1 MCKSSY
7 FLSFLFC
14 CALLFGFTCFAGN
27 LEKMPNKLGN
37 FKGAS
42 LHEAYQGYT
51 WVAAPYLKGPASM
64 DIDPKG
70 RVFVSEARRMG
81 KGVPDNRRKDW
92 RIYEDYRLKT
102 VEDRLDSY
110 QRNQHRMPME
120 WYEQEADQVLRFV
133 DTDGNGAPDQYSVFD
148 DRCRETADGIG
159 FSLLAEEDAVYF
171 TCIPALRKLVDKD
184 DDGKAEEH
192 HRLVEGFGVR
202 VCFKGHDLHGI
213 TRGPD
218 GRLYFSVGDR
228 GYSVINDQGE
238 RLAAPSRGAIF
249 RCDDDGSNF
258 EVYAHGLRNPQE
270 ISFDEYGN
278 LFTFDN
284 TGDFGDKARVV
295 YVLDN
300 TDSGW
305 TADYQS
311 HHQHVTYLDWGKFHI
326 WQAMW
331 VGESMFDLHK
341 ESSPQWVYPPIGHVG
356 NGPSG
361 VTYMTGPA
369 VPDSLRGKFLMC
381 NYRGSPTRSEVLA
394 IPIESKGAGFSV
406 GEVSSYISGLNAS
419 DVELGYDGK
428 VYLVEFGSGWSPDDK
443 GSVQVAHLRDL
454 NLTKKGDA
462 VAQLFEQGFKQRS
475 IDELINLLAHSDQRV
490 RQSAQF
496 ALVKK
501 GKSVLPVFKE
511 IIAQAKPDEK
521 APLHAVWGVGQF
533 ARAGYESAKAELI
546 ECLNHKLIE
555 IRANAARLC
564 GDLGLVQ
571 SKAKLVG
578 QLKDSSPRVSS
589 LAAIA
594 LGRVASAGDD
604 ETITALLDL
613 ATRNSEGNFDVTT
626 RHAVLS
632 ALCRLSGPEKLSTL
646 DGHSS
651 SEVRL
656 LAVIALRRLEYS
668 ALGKFLQDE
677 NEQVKLEALR
687 AIFDTSAVD
696 TAVGQKLLK
705 INYGGLPPFIQARL
719 LVAAARQGDANGF
732 AYVMTMA
739 TDSQLDKEVQ
749 KLALH
754 ALQRW
759 DTYPEM
765 DPFLG
770 SLRPVTHDRIPV
782 NQLVGKHVD
791 SFLTYLKQEKRDD
804 FATLATEVSATL
816 KIRLDADHLRTQLLN
831 RKLSGSLR
839 VSFFDRLLETD
850 NGMPDDLLSRLFDD
864 PSEQVRALALGQ
876 GYLREIDAAS
886 QAIPEAVRSPSDWLV
901 AREAI
906 KRIGEKHPEQ
916 LIEFW
921 TSRSKGINPAVWLD
935 LYNAMTESQSEK
947 VRNFAKS
954 YHGGDPARIHPMTIT
969 GGDAAK
975 GESVFRNQGACVQC
989 HKMNGEGGEQGP
1001 DLSLVGIRLKRQ
1013 KLMESVIYP
1022 SAEITP
1028 GYGLSTVQL
1037 KSGDM
1042 ASGRLISENNE
1053 EVVLAALDGKE
1064 ITYPRTEIAELSPPI
1079 SAMPAMGAML
1089 APQDL
1094 RDLVSYLASARN
1106 FKVGKGA
1113 SLKHG
1118 E

>member
-14 CALLFGFTCFAGN
+14 FALLLGFTCFAGN

-81 KGVPDNRRKDW
+81 KGVPDNRRKGW

-110 QRNQHRMPME
+110 QRNQHRKPME

-369 VPDSLRGKFLMC
+369 VPDSLKGKFLMC

-406 GEVSSYISGLNAS
+406 GEVTSYISGLNAS
-419 DVELGYDGK
+419 DVELGYDGR

-571 SKAKLVG
+571 SKAKLIG

-850 NGMPDDLLSRLFDD
+850 DGMPDDLLSRLFDD
-864 PSEQVRALALGQ
+864 SSEQVRALALGQ

-886 QAIPEAVRSPSDWLV
+886 QAIPEAVRSPTDWLV

-947 VRNFAKS
+947 VRKFAKS
-954 YHGGDPARIHPMTIT
+954 YHDGDPARIHPMTIT

-975 GESVFRNQGACVQC
+975 GEAVFRNQGACVQC

-1028 GYGLSTVQL
+1028 GYGLTTVQL

-1042 ASGRLISENNE
+1042 ASGRLISENKE

>member
-1 MCKSSY
+1 M
-7 FLSFLFC
+7 SFLFC
-14 CALLFGFTCFAGN
+14 FALLLGFTCFAGN

-81 KGVPDNRRKDW
+81 KGVPDNRRKGW

-110 QRNQHRMPME
+110 QRNQHRKPME

-228 GYSVINDQGE
+228 GYSVMNDQGE

-571 SKAKLVG
+571 SKAKLVV

-613 ATRNSEGNFDVTT
+613 ATRNSEGKFDVTT

-732 AYVMTMA
+732 AYVMMMA

-886 QAIPEAVRSPSDWLV
+886 QAIPEAVRSPTDWLV

-954 YHGGDPARIHPMTIT
+954 YHDGDPARIHPMTIT

-975 GESVFRNQGACVQC
+975 GEAVFRNQGACVQC

-1042 ASGRLISENNE
+1042 ASGRLISENKE

>member
-1 MCKSSY
+1 MP
-7 FLSFLFC
+7 FLFC
-14 CALLFGFTCFAGN
+14 FALFLGSTCFAEN

-37 FKGAS
+37 FKGVS

-81 KGVPDNRRKDW
+81 KGVPDNRRVDW

-120 WYEQEADQVLRFV
+120 WYEQEADRVLRFV
-133 DTDGNGAPDQYSVFD
+133 DADGNGAPDQYSVFD
-148 DRCRETADGIG
+148 DRCREAADGIG

-171 TCIPALRKLVDKD
+171 TCIPALRKLVDND

-192 HRLVEGFGVR
+192 HKLVDGFGVR

-228 GYSVINDQGE
+228 GYSVINNQGE

-270 ISFDEYGN
+270 IAFDEYGN

-305 TADYQS
+305 NADYQS
-311 HHQHVTYLDWGKFHI
+311 HHQHVTYLDWGDFHL
-326 WQAMW
+326 WQSMW

-341 ESSPQWVYPPIGHVG
+341 ESSPQWVYPPMGHVG

-369 VPDSLRGKFLMC
+369 VPDSLRGQFLMC

-406 GEVSSYISGLNAS
+406 GEVTPFISGLNAS
-419 DVELGYDGK
+419 DVELAYDGK

-443 GSVQVAHLRDL
+443 GSVQVAHLKDQ
-454 NLTKKGDA
+454 NLTKEGVA
-462 VAQLFEQGFKQRS
+462 VARLFKQGFKHRTM
-475 IDELINLLAHSDQRV
+475 DELTNLLAHSDQRV

-496 ALVKK
+496 ALIKK
-501 GKSVLPVFKE
+501 GESVLPVLKA
-511 IIAQAKPDEK
+511 IIAQAKPDEI
-521 APLHAVWGVGQF
+521 APLHALWGVGQF
-533 ARAGYESAKAELI
+533 ARADNKSAQAVLI
-546 ECLNHKLIE
+546 ECLNHKLAE
-555 IRANAARLC
+555 IRANAARLS

-571 SKAKLVG
+571 SKAKLIG
-578 QLKDSSPRVSS
+578 LLEDSSPRVSS

-594 LGRVASAGDD
+594 LGRVASEGDD

-613 ATRNSEGNFDVTT
+613 ATRNSEDEMDVTT

-646 DGHSS
+646 AKHSS
-651 SEVRL
+651 AEVRL
-656 LAVIALRRLEYS
+656 LAVIALRRLEDP
-668 ALGKFLQDE
+668 ALGQFLQDE

-687 AIFDTSAVD
+687 AIFDTSVVD

-705 INYGGLPPFIQARL
+705 INYGGLPPFIQGRL
-719 LVAAARQGDANGF
+719 LVAAARLGDANGF
-732 AYVMTMA
+732 AYVMKMA
-739 TDSQLDKEVQ
+739 TDSQLDGKVQ

-770 SLRPVTHDRIPV
+770 SLRPVTHDRSPV
-782 NQLVGKHVD
+782 NQFIAKHSD
-791 SFLTYLKQEKRDD
+791 PFLTYLKQEKRDD

-816 KIRLDADHLRTQLLN
+816 KIRLDADHLRAQLLN
-831 RKLSGSLR
+831 QKLSGSLR
-839 VSFFDRLLETD
+839 VSFFNRLLETD
-850 NGMPDDLLSRLFDD
+850 HGMSDDLLSRLFED

-876 GYLREIDAAS
+876 GYLRDIDMAS
-886 QAIPEAVRSPSDWLV
+886 QALPQAVRSPTDWLV

-921 TSRSKGINPAVWLD
+921 ISRSKGINPAVWLD
-935 LYNAMTESQSEK
+935 LYDAMIDSESEK
-947 VRNFAKS
+947 VRNFAES

-975 GESVFRNQGACVQC
+975 GAAVFRNQGACVQC

-1013 KLMESVIYP
+1013 KLLESVIYP

-1028 GYGLSTVQL
+1028 GYGLATMQL

-1042 ASGRLISENNE
+1042 ASGRLISENKK

-1064 ITYPRTEIAELSPPI
+1064 TTYPRTEIAELSPPI
-1079 SAMPAMGAML
+1079 SAMPAMGATL
-1089 APQDL
+1089 DPKDL

-1106 FKVGKGA
+1106 YKVGKGA
-1113 SLKHG
+1113 PLKHG

>member
-7 FLSFLFC
+7 FLPFLFC
-14 CALLFGFTCFAGN
+14 FALLLGFTCFAGN

-81 KGVPDNRRKDW
+81 KGVPDNRRKGW

-110 QRNQHRMPME
+110 QRNQHRKPME

-228 GYSVINDQGE
+228 GYSVMNDQGE

-571 SKAKLVG
+571 SKAKLVV

-613 ATRNSEGNFDVTT
+613 ATRNSEGKFDVTT

-732 AYVMTMA
+732 AYVMMMA

-886 QAIPEAVRSPSDWLV
+886 QAIPEAVRSPTDWLV

-954 YHGGDPARIHPMTIT
+954 YHDGDPARIHPMTIT

-975 GESVFRNQGACVQC
+975 GEAVFRNQGACVQC

-1028 GYGLSTVQL
+1028 GYGLTTVQL

-1042 ASGRLISENNE
+1042 ASGRLISENKE

>member
-1 MCKSSY
+1 
-7 FLSFLFC
+7 
-14 CALLFGFTCFAGN
+14 
-27 LEKMPNKLGN
+27 MPNKLGN

-64 DIDPKG
+64 DIDPTG

-81 KGVPDNRRKDW
+81 KGVPDNRRKGW

-110 QRNQHRMPME
+110 QRNQHRKPME

-228 GYSVINDQGE
+228 GYSVMNDQGE

-571 SKAKLVG
+571 SKAKLVV

-613 ATRNSEGNFDVTT
+613 ATRNSEGKFDVTT

-732 AYVMTMA
+732 AYVMMMA

-886 QAIPEAVRSPSDWLV
+886 QAIPEAVRSPTDWLV

-954 YHGGDPARIHPMTIT
+954 YHDGDPARIHPMTIT

-975 GESVFRNQGACVQC
+975 GEAVFRNQGACVQC

-1042 ASGRLISENNE
+1042 ASGRLISENKE

>member
-1 MCKSSY
+1 
-7 FLSFLFC
+7 
-14 CALLFGFTCFAGN
+14 
-27 LEKMPNKLGN
+27 MPNKLGN

-81 KGVPDNRRKDW
+81 KGVPDNRRKGW

-110 QRNQHRMPME
+110 QRNQHRKPME

-228 GYSVINDQGE
+228 GYSVMNDQGE

-571 SKAKLVG
+571 SKAKLVV

-613 ATRNSEGNFDVTT
+613 ATRNSEGKFDVTT

-732 AYVMTMA
+732 AYVMMMA

-886 QAIPEAVRSPSDWLV
+886 QAIPEAVRSPTDWLV

-954 YHGGDPARIHPMTIT
+954 YHDGDPARIHPMTIT

-975 GESVFRNQGACVQC
+975 GEAVFRNQGACVQC

-1042 ASGRLISENNE
+1042 ASGRLISENKE

>member
-1 MCKSSY
+1 MP
-7 FLSFLFC
+7 FLFC
-14 CALLFGFTCFAGN
+14 FASLLGFTCFAEN
-27 LEKMPNKLGN
+27 PEKMPNKLGN
-37 FKGAS
+37 FKGVS
-42 LHEAYQGYT
+42 LHEAYQGHT
-51 WVAAPYLKGPASM
+51 WVAAPYLKGPASI

-81 KGVPDNRRKDW
+81 KGVPDNRRVDW
-92 RIYEDYRLKT
+92 RIYEDYRLQT

-110 QRNQHRMPME
+110 RRNQHRIAME
-120 WYEQEADQVLRFV
+120 WYEQEADRVLRFV
-133 DTDGNGAPDQYSVFD
+133 DADGNGAPDQYSVFD
-148 DRCRETADGIG
+148 DRCREAADGIG

-184 DDGKAEEH
+184 DDGIAEEH
-192 HRLVEGFGVR
+192 HQLVEGFGVR

-270 ISFDEYGN
+270 IAFDEYGN

-305 TADYQS
+305 NADYQS
-311 HHQHVTYLDWGKFHI
+311 HHQHVTYLDWGDFHL
-326 WQAMW
+326 WQSMW
-331 VGESMFDLHK
+331 VGESMFDLYK
-341 ESSPQWVYPPIGHVG
+341 KSSPQWVYPPIGHVG

-381 NYRGSPTRSEVLA
+381 NYRGSPTRSEVLT

-406 GEVSSYISGLNAS
+406 GEVTPFISGLNAS
-419 DVELGYDGK
+419 DVELAYDGK

-443 GSVQVAHLRDL
+443 GSVQVAHPKDQ
-454 NLTKKGDA
+454 NLTKAGGE
-462 VAQLFEQGFKQRS
+462 VASLFEQGFKQRS
-475 IDELINLLAHSDQRV
+475 MDELAILLTHSDQRV

-501 GKSVLPVFKE
+501 GDLVLPLFKQ
-511 IIAQAKPDEK
+511 IISAAKPDEI
-521 APLHAVWGVGQF
+521 APLHALWGVGQL
-533 ARAGYESAKAELI
+533 ARTDNEPAQAELI
-546 ECLNHKLIE
+546 ECLDHKLME

-571 SKAKLVG
+571 SKAKLIVL
-578 QLKDSSPRVSS
+578 LKDSSPRVSS

-594 LGRVASAGDD
+594 LGRVASEGDD
-604 ETITALLDL
+604 EMFSALLDL
-613 ATRNSEGNFDVTT
+613 AARNREVNLDVTT

-632 ALCRLSGPEKLSTL
+632 ALYRLSGPEKLSTL
-646 DGHSS
+646 AGHSS
-651 SEVRL
+651 AEVRL
-656 LAVIALRRLEYS
+656 LAVIALRRLEDS
-668 ALGKFLQDE
+668 ALGEFLQDE

-687 AIFDTSAVD
+687 AVFDTSVVD
-696 TAVGQKLLK
+696 TAVGQELLK
-705 INYGGLPPFIQARL
+705 LHYSELPPFIQARL
-719 LVAAARQGDANGF
+719 LIAAARHGDANGF
-732 AYVMTMA
+732 AYVVKMA
-739 TDSQLDKEVQ
+739 TDSQLDSKVQ

-770 SLRPVTHDRIPV
+770 SLRPVTHDRSSV
-782 NQLVGKHVD
+782 DQLVAKHGD

-804 FATLATEVSATL
+804 FATLATEVSAIL
-816 KIRLDADHLRTQLLN
+816 KIRLDADHLRAQLLN
-831 RKLSGSLR
+831 QKLSGSLR
-839 VSFFDRLLETD
+839 VSFFNRLLETD
-850 NGMPDDLLSRLFDD
+850 DGMSDDLLSRLFEDS
-864 PSEQVRALALGQ
+864 SEQVRALALGQ
-876 GYLREIDAAS
+876 GYLQGIDAAS
-886 QAIPEAVRSPSDWLV
+886 QALTEAVRSSTDWLV

-947 VRNFAKS
+947 VRNFANS
-954 YHGGDPARIHPMTIT
+954 YYGGDPARIHPMTIT

-975 GESVFRNQGACVQC
+975 GEAVFRNQGACVQC

-1013 KLMESVIYP
+1013 KLLESVIYP

-1028 GYGLSTVQL
+1028 GYGLSTLQL

-1042 ASGRLISENNE
+1042 ASGRLISENNK

-1064 ITYPRTEIAELSPPI
+1064 TTYPRAEIAELSPPI
-1079 SAMPAMGAML
+1079 SAMPAMGATL
-1089 APQDL
+1089 VPQDL
-1094 RDLVSYLASARN
+1094 RDLVSYLASAKS

-1113 SLKHG
+1113 PLKHG

>member
-1 MCKSSY
+1 M
-7 FLSFLFC
+7 SFLFC
-14 CALLFGFTCFAGN
+14 FALLLGFTCFAGN

-81 KGVPDNRRKDW
+81 KGVPDNRRKGW

-110 QRNQHRMPME
+110 QRNQHRKPME

-501 GKSVLPVFKE
+501 GKSVLPVFKK

-571 SKAKLVG
+571 SKAKLVV

-613 ATRNSEGNFDVTT
+613 ATRNSEGKFDVTT

-732 AYVMTMA
+732 AYVMMMA

-886 QAIPEAVRSPSDWLV
+886 QAIPEAVRSPTDWLV

-954 YHGGDPARIHPMTIT
+954 YHDGDPARIHPMTIT

-975 GESVFRNQGACVQC
+975 GEAVFRNQGACVQC

-1042 ASGRLISENNE
+1042 ASGRLISENKE

>member
-1 MCKSSY
+1 MCNSY
-7 FLSFLFC
+7 YFTPFLFC
-14 CALLFGFTCFAGN
+14 FTLLLGFTCFAEN

-37 FKGAS
+37 FKGVS

-81 KGVPDNRRKDW
+81 KGVPDNRRSDW

-110 QRNQHRMPME
+110 QRNQHRKPME
-120 WYEQEADQVLRFV
+120 WYEQEADRVLRFV

-148 DRCRETADGIG
+148 DRCREAADGIG
-159 FSLLAEEDAVYF
+159 FSLLAEKNAVYF
-171 TCIPALRKLVDKD
+171 TCIPALRKLVDKN
-184 DDGKAEEH
+184 DDGIAEEH
-192 HRLVEGFGVR
+192 LRLVEGFGVR

-270 ISFDEYGN
+270 IAFDEYGN

-305 TADYQS
+305 NADYQS
-311 HHQHVTYLDWGKFHI
+311 HHQHVTYLDWGDFHL
-326 WQAMW
+326 WQSMW
-331 VGESMFDLHK
+331 VGESMFDLHQ
-341 ESSPQWVYPPIGHVG
+341 ETSPQWVYPPIGHVG

-406 GEVSSYISGLNAS
+406 GEVTPFISGLNAS
-419 DVELGYDGK
+419 DVELAYDGK

-443 GSVQVAHLRDL
+443 GSVQVAHLKDL
-454 NLTKKGDA
+454 NLTKKGDE
-462 VAQLFEQGFKQRS
+462 VTRLFEQGFEQRS
-475 IDELINLLAHSDQRV
+475 IDELTKLLTHSDQRV

-501 GKSVLPVFKE
+501 GDSVFPILKA
-511 IIAQAKPDEK
+511 IITHAKPDEI
-521 APLHAVWGVGQF
+521 APLHALWGVGQF
-533 ARAGYESAKAELI
+533 ARTDNEPAQAELI
-546 ECLNHKLIE
+546 ECLDHEIVE

-564 GDLGLVQ
+564 GDLGLVK
-571 SKAKLVG
+571 SKAKLIG
-578 QLKDSSPRVSS
+578 LLKDSSPRVSS
-589 LAAIA
+589 LAAVA
-594 LGRVASAGDD
+594 LGRVAPLEDNS
-604 ETITALLDL
+604 TISALLDL
-613 ATRNSEGNFDVTT
+613 AVHNRTGEFDITI

-632 ALCRLSGPEKLSTL
+632 SIYRLCRSQSLVSWALH
-646 DGHSS
+646 DS
-651 SEVRL
+651 SEIRL
-656 LAVIALRRLEYS
+656 LAVIALRRLENPG
-668 ALGKFLQDE
+668 LIWFINDE

-687 AIFDTSAVD
+687 AVFDTSVVD
-696 TAVGQKLLK
+696 TIVGQKLME
-705 INYGGLPPFIQARL
+705 IHYGGLPSFIQARL

-732 AYVMTMA
+732 ACVMKMA
-739 TDSQLDKEVQ
+739 TDSHLDPKVQ

-770 SLRPVTHDRIPV
+770 SLRPVTHDRSPV
-782 NQLVGKHVD
+782 NQLLSKYSD

-816 KIRLDADHLRTQLLN
+816 KIRLDADHLRAQLLN
-831 RKLSGSLR
+831 QKLSGSLR
-839 VSFFDRLLETD
+839 VSFFNRLLETD
-850 NGMPDDLLSRLFDD
+850 DGVSDDLLSRLFED

-886 QAIPEAVRSPSDWLV
+886 QAIPEAVRSPTDWLV

-906 KRIGEKHPEQ
+906 KRIGERHPEQ

-921 TSRSKGINPAVWLD
+921 TSRSNEINPAVWLD

-954 YHGGDPARIHPMTIT
+954 YHGGDPTRIHPMTIT

-975 GESVFRNQGACVQC
+975 GEAVFRNQGACVQC

-1013 KLMESVIYP
+1013 KLLESVIYP

-1042 ASGRLISENNE
+1042 ASGRLISENKK

-1113 SLKHG
+1113 PLKHG

>member
-1 MCKSSY
+1 
-7 FLSFLFC
+7 
-14 CALLFGFTCFAGN
+14 
-27 LEKMPNKLGN
+27 MPNKLGN

-81 KGVPDNRRKDW
+81 KGVPDNRRKGW

-110 QRNQHRMPME
+110 QRNQHRKPME

-501 GKSVLPVFKE
+501 GKSVLPVFKK

-571 SKAKLVG
+571 SKAKLVV

-613 ATRNSEGNFDVTT
+613 ATRNSEGKFDVTT

-886 QAIPEAVRSPSDWLV
+886 QAIPEAVRSPTDWLV

-954 YHGGDPARIHPMTIT
+954 YHDGDPARIHPMTIT

-975 GESVFRNQGACVQC
+975 GEAVFRNQGACVQC

-1042 ASGRLISENNE
+1042 ASGRLISENKE

>member
-1 MCKSSY
+1 MQR
-7 FLSFLFC
+7 F
-14 CALLFGFTCFAGN
+14 

-37 FKGAS
+37 FKGVS
-42 LHEAYQGYT
+42 LHESYQGHT

-81 KGVPDNRRKDW
+81 KGVPDNRRVDW
-92 RIYEDYRLKT
+92 RIYEDYRLQT

-110 QRNQHRMPME
+110 RRNQHRIPME
-120 WYEQEADQVLRFV
+120 WYEQEADRVLRFV

-148 DRCRETADGIG
+148 DRCREAADGIG

-184 DDGKAEEH
+184 DDGIAEEH

-270 ISFDEYGN
+270 IAFDEYGN

-305 TADYQS
+305 NADYQS
-311 HHQHVTYLDWGKFHI
+311 HHQHVTYLDWGDFHL
-326 WQAMW
+326 WQSMW
-331 VGESMFDLHK
+331 VGESMFDLYK

-406 GEVSSYISGLNAS
+406 GEVTPFISGLNAS
-419 DVELGYDGK
+419 DVELAYDGK

-443 GSVQVAHLRDL
+443 GSVQVAHPKDQ
-454 NLTKKGDA
+454 NLTKAGDA
-462 VAQLFEQGFKQRS
+462 VARLFEQGFKQRS
-475 IDELINLLAHSDQRV
+475 MDELTNLLTHSDQRV

-501 GKSVLPVFKE
+501 GDSVLPLFKQ
-511 IIAQAKPDEK
+511 IISAAKPDEI
-521 APLHAVWGVGQF
+521 APLHALWGVGQF
-533 ARAGYESAKAELI
+533 ARAGNETAQAELI
-546 ECLNHKLIE
+546 ECLDHQIME
-555 IRANAARLC
+555 VRANAARLC

-571 SKAKLVG
+571 SKAKLIG
-578 QLKDSSPRVSS
+578 LLKDPSPRVSS

-594 LGRVASAGDD
+594 VGRVASEGDD
-604 ETITALLDL
+604 EAIKALLDL
-613 ATRNSEGNFDVTT
+613 AARNREVNLDVTI
-626 RHAVLS
+626 RHSVLS
-632 ALCRLSGPEKLSTL
+632 ALCRLSGSKKLSTL
-646 DGHSS
+646 AGHSS
-651 SEVRL
+651 AEVRL
-656 LAVIALRRLEYS
+656 LAVIALRRLEDP
-668 ALGKFLQDE
+668 ALGEFLQDE

-687 AIFDTSAVD
+687 AVFDTSVVD
-696 TAVGQKLLK
+696 TAVGQELLK
-705 INYGGLPPFIQARL
+705 IHYGGLPPFIQARL

-732 AYVMTMA
+732 AYVMKMA
-739 TDSQLDKEVQ
+739 TDSQLDSKVQ

-770 SLRPVTHDRIPV
+770 SLRPVTHDRSSV
-782 NQLVGKHVD
+782 DQLVAKHGD
-791 SFLTYLKQEKRDD
+791 SFLAYLKQEKRDD

-816 KIRLDADHLRTQLLN
+816 KIRLDADHLRAQLLN
-831 RKLSGSLR
+831 QKLSGSLR
-839 VSFFDRLLETD
+839 VSFFNRLLETD
-850 NGMPDDLLSRLFDD
+850 DGMSDDLLSRLFED

-876 GYLREIDAAS
+876 GYLRGIDAAS
-886 QAIPEAVRSPSDWLV
+886 QALPEAVRSSTDWLV

-954 YHGGDPARIHPMTIT
+954 YHGGDPARIYPMTIT

-975 GESVFRNQGACVQC
+975 GEAVFRNQGACVQC

-1013 KLMESVIYP
+1013 KLLESVIYP

-1042 ASGRLISENNE
+1042 ASGRLISENKK

-1064 ITYPRTEIAELSPPI
+1064 TTYPRTEIAELSPPI
-1079 SAMPAMGAML
+1079 SAMPAMGATL

-1094 RDLVSYLASARN
+1094 RDLVSYLASAKS

-1113 SLKHG
+1113 PLKHG

>member
-14 CALLFGFTCFAGN
+14 FALLLGFTCFAGN

-81 KGVPDNRRKDW
+81 KGVPDNRRKGW

-110 QRNQHRMPME
+110 QRNQHRKPME

-369 VPDSLRGKFLMC
+369 VPDSLKGKFLMC

-406 GEVSSYISGLNAS
+406 GEVTSYISGLNAS

-555 IRANAARLC
+555 IRANSARLC

-571 SKAKLVG
+571 SKAKLIG

-850 NGMPDDLLSRLFDD
+850 DGMPDDLLSRLFDD
-864 PSEQVRALALGQ
+864 SSEQVRALALGQ

-886 QAIPEAVRSPSDWLV
+886 QAIPEAVRSPTDWLV

-954 YHGGDPARIHPMTIT
+954 YHDGDPARIHPMTIT

-975 GESVFRNQGACVQC
+975 GEAVFRNQGACVQC

-1028 GYGLSTVQL
+1028 GYGLTTVQL

-1042 ASGRLISENNE
+1042 ASGRLISENKE

>member
-1 MCKSSY
+1 M
-7 FLSFLFC
+7 SFLFC
-14 CALLFGFTCFAGN
+14 FALLLGFTCFAGN

-81 KGVPDNRRKDW
+81 KGVPDNRRKGW

-110 QRNQHRMPME
+110 QRNQHRKPME

-571 SKAKLVG
+571 SKAKLVV

-613 ATRNSEGNFDVTT
+613 ATRNSEGKFDVTT

-886 QAIPEAVRSPSDWLV
+886 QAIPEAVRSPTDWLV

-954 YHGGDPARIHPMTIT
+954 YHDGDPARIHPMTIT

-975 GESVFRNQGACVQC
+975 GEAVFRNQGACVQC

-1042 ASGRLISENNE
+1042 ASGRLISENKE

>member
-14 CALLFGFTCFAGN
+14 FALLLGFTCFAGN

-81 KGVPDNRRKDW
+81 KGVPDNRRKGW

-110 QRNQHRMPME
+110 QRNQHRKPME

-228 GYSVINDQGE
+228 GYSVMNDQGE

-369 VPDSLRGKFLMC
+369 VPDSLKGKFLMC

-406 GEVSSYISGLNAS
+406 GEVTSYISGLNAS
-419 DVELGYDGK
+419 DVELGYDGR

-571 SKAKLVG
+571 SKAKLIG

-850 NGMPDDLLSRLFDD
+850 DGMPDDLLSRLFDD
-864 PSEQVRALALGQ
+864 SSEQVRALALGQ

-886 QAIPEAVRSPSDWLV
+886 QAIPEAVRSPTDWLV

-947 VRNFAKS
+947 VRKFAKS
-954 YHGGDPARIHPMTIT
+954 YHDGDPARIHPMTIT

-975 GESVFRNQGACVQC
+975 GEAVFRNQGACVQC

-1028 GYGLSTVQL
+1028 GYGLTTVQL

-1042 ASGRLISENNE
+1042 ASGRLISENKE

>member
-1 MCKSSY
+1 MLFSY
-7 FLSFLFC
+7 
-14 CALLFGFTCFAGN
+14 ALVIGFTGFAG
-27 LEKMPNKLGN
+27 LPEKMPNKLGN
-37 FKGAS
+37 FKGGS
-42 LHEAYQGYT
+42 LHEAYHGYT
-51 WVAAPYLKGPASM
+51 WVAAPYLRGPASM

-70 RVFVSEARRMG
+70 RVFISEARRMG
-81 KGVPDNRRKDW
+81 KGVPDTRQVDW
-92 RIYEDYRLKT
+92 RIYEDYRLQT
-102 VEDRLDSY
+102 VEDRLGSY
-110 QRNQHRMPME
+110 RRNQHRIPME

-148 DRCRETADGIG
+148 DRCREAADGIG

-192 HRLVEGFGVR
+192 HKLVDGFGVR
-202 VCFKGHDLHGI
+202 ICFKGHDLHGI

-270 ISFDEYGN
+270 IAFDEYGN

-300 TDSGW
+300 SDSGW
-305 TADYQS
+305 NADYQS
-311 HHQHVTYLDWGKFHI
+311 HHQHVTYLDWGDFHL
-326 WQAMW
+326 WQSMW

-341 ESSPQWVYPPIGHVG
+341 ETSPQWVYPPIGHVG

-394 IPIESKGAGFSV
+394 IPIESKVAGFTV
-406 GEVSSYISGLNAS
+406 GEVTPFISGLNAS
-419 DVELGYDGK
+419 DVELAYDGK

-443 GSVQVAHLRDL
+443 GSVQVAHLKDL
-454 NLTKKGDA
+454 NLTKAGDA
-462 VAQLFEQGFKQRS
+462 VAKLFEQGFEQRS
-475 IDELINLLAHSDQRV
+475 IDELTSLLTHSDQRV

-501 GKSVLPVFKE
+501 GDSVLPLFKQ
-511 IIAQAKPDEK
+511 IISTAKPDEI
-521 APLHAVWGVGQF
+521 APLHALWGVGQF
-533 ARAGYESAKAELI
+533 ARADNEPAQAELI
-546 ECLNHKLIE
+546 ECLDHEIME

-564 GDLGLVQ
+564 GDLGFVK
-571 SKAKLVG
+571 SKAKLNDL
-578 QLKDSSPRVSS
+578 LKDSSPRVSS
-589 LAAIA
+589 LAAVA
-594 LGRVASAGDD
+594 LGRVDPLEDNA
-604 ETITALLDL
+604 TISALLDL
-613 ATRNSEGNFDVTT
+613 AVRNRTGEFDITI

-632 ALCRLSGPEKLSTL
+632 SIYRLCRPQSLVRWALH
-646 DGHSS
+646 DS

-656 LAVIALRRLEYS
+656 LAVIALRRLEHPG
-668 ALGKFLQDE
+668 LIWFINDE

-687 AIFDTSAVD
+687 AVFDTSVVD
-696 TAVGQKLLK
+696 NTIVGQKLLE
-705 INYGGLPPFIQARL
+705 IHYGGLPSFIQARL
-719 LVAAARQGDANGF
+719 LVAAARQGDAKGF
-732 AYVMTMA
+732 AYVMKMA
-739 TDSQLDKEVQ
+739 TDSQLDSKVQ
-749 KLALH
+749 ELALY

-770 SLRPVTHDRIPV
+770 SLRPVTHERSPV
-782 NQLVGKHVD
+782 DQLVAKHGD
-791 SFLTYLKQEKRDD
+791 SFLAYLKQEKRDD

-816 KIRLDADHLRTQLLN
+816 KIRLDADHLRAQLLN
-831 RKLSGSLR
+831 EKLSGSLR
-839 VSFFDRLLETD
+839 VSFFNRLLETD
-850 NGMPDDLLSRLFDD
+850 DGMPDDLLSPLFED

-876 GYLREIDAAS
+876 GYLRGIDAAS
-886 QAIPEAVRSPSDWLV
+886 QALAEAVRFPTDWLV

-935 LYNAMTESQSEK
+935 LYDAMTESQSEK
-947 VRNFAKS
+947 VRSFAKS
-954 YHGGDPARIHPMTIT
+954 YHGGDPARIQSMTIT
-969 GGDAAK
+969 GGDASK
-975 GESVFRNQGACVQC
+975 GEAVFRNQGACVQC

-1001 DLSLVGIRLKRQ
+1001 DLSLVGKRLKRQ
-1013 KLMESVIYP
+1013 KLLESVLNP

-1037 KSGDM
+1037 KSGEM
-1042 ASGRLISENNE
+1042 VSGRLLSENRNE
-1053 EVVLAALDGKE
+1053 VILVSLDGKKSC
-1064 ITYPRTEIAELSPPI
+1064 YPRSEVDEVSPPI
-1079 SAMPAMGAML
+1079 SAMPAMGATL

-1094 RDLVSYLASARN
+1094 RDLVSYLASAKS

-1113 SLKHG
+1113 LLKHG

>member
-1 MCKSSY
+1 M
-7 FLSFLFC
+7 SFLFC
-14 CALLFGFTCFAGN
+14 CALLLGFTCFAGN

-81 KGVPDNRRKDW
+81 KGVPDNRRKGW

-110 QRNQHRMPME
+110 QRNQHRKPME

-571 SKAKLVG
+571 SKAKLVV

-850 NGMPDDLLSRLFDD
+850 DGMPDDLLSRLFDD
-864 PSEQVRALALGQ
+864 SSEQVRALALGQ

-886 QAIPEAVRSPSDWLV
+886 QAIPEAVRSPTDWLV

-954 YHGGDPARIHPMTIT
+954 YHDGDPARIHPMTIT

-975 GESVFRNQGACVQC
+975 GEAVFRNQGACVQC

-1028 GYGLSTVQL
+1028 GYGLTTVQL

-1042 ASGRLISENNE
+1042 ASGRLISENKE

>member
-14 CALLFGFTCFAGN
+14 FALLLGFTCFAGN

-81 KGVPDNRRKDW
+81 KGVPDNRRKGW

-110 QRNQHRMPME
+110 QRNQHRKPME

-228 GYSVINDQGE
+228 GYSVMNDQGE

-571 SKAKLVG
+571 SKAKLVV

-613 ATRNSEGNFDVTT
+613 ATRNSEGKFDVTT

-732 AYVMTMA
+732 AYVMMMA

-886 QAIPEAVRSPSDWLV
+886 QAIPEAVRSPTDWLV

-954 YHGGDPARIHPMTIT
+954 YHDGDPARIHPMTIT

-975 GESVFRNQGACVQC
+975 GEAVFRNQGACVQC

-1042 ASGRLISENNE
+1042 ASGRLISENKE